1 MEREVTGYPGLSV
14 EEDSVDD
21 LCLSS
26 EDDKKRI
33 TGVILGEERESK
45 REKEREREYMYVY
58 IFCYSGSGKMVP
70 CSCVVVATGTFLRG
84 EIQIG

>member
-21 LCLSS
+21 FCLSS

-33 TGVILGEERESK
+33 TGVILGE
-45 REKEREREYMYVY
+45 EREREYMYVY

>member
-26 EDDKKRI
+26 EDDKKKI
-33 TGVILGEERESK
+33 TGVILGEERERVHVRVYFLLFRL
-45 REKEREREYMYVY
+45 RED
-58 IFCYSGSGKMVP
+58 GP
-70 CSCVVVATGTFLRG
+70 LFLCCCGNRN
-84 EIQIG
+84 IP

>member
-26 EDDKKRI
+26 EDDKKKI
-33 TGVILGEERESK
+33 TGVILGEERE
-45 REKEREREYMYVY
+45 RVHVRVY
-58 IFCYSGSGKMVP
+58 
-70 CSCVVVATGTFLRG
+70 FLLFRLG
-84 EIQIG
+84 EDGPLFLCCCGNRNIP

>member
-45 REKEREREYMYVY
+45 RERVHVRVY
-58 IFCYSGSGKMVP
+58 FCYSGSGKMVP

>member
-33 TGVILGEERESK
+33 TGVILGEERE
-45 REKEREREYMYVY
+45 RESTCMCIFFVIQAQGRWSLVLVLLWQQEHSLGER
-58 IFCYSGSGKMVP
+58 FK
-70 CSCVVVATGTFLRG
+70 
-84 EIQIG
+84 

>member
-33 TGVILGEERESK
+33 TGVILGEERE
-45 REKEREREYMYVY
+45 REYMYVY
-58 IFCYSGSGKMVP
+58 IFVIQ
-70 CSCVVVATGTFLRG
+70 ARG
-84 EIQIG
+84 RWSLVLVLLWQQEHSLGERFK

>member
-33 TGVILGEERESK
+33 TGVILGEERE
-45 REKEREREYMYVY
+45 RESTCMCIILLFRLRED
-58 IFCYSGSGKMVP
+58 GP
-70 CSCVVVATGTFLRG
+70 LFLCCCGNRN
-84 EIQIG
+84 IP